1 MNRLALIIYII
12 ALPTLTGMLVT
23 AVLTIPNYQ
32 TMWLIYAAVAGP
44 LLAIPVAIMV
54 SREIRKQIR

>member
-23 AVLTIPNYQ
+23 AVLTMPNYQ
-32 TMWLIYAAVAGP
+32 TMWIIYAAIVGP
-44 LLAIPVAIMV
+44 LLAIPVAVLV
-54 SREIRKQIR
+54 SREIKKQVR